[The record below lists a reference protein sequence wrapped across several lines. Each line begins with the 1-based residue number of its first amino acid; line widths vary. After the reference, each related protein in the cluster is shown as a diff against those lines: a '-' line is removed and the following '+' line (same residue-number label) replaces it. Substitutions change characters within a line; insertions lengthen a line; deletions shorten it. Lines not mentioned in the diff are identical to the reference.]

1 MDGNST
7 PRRGVSLREP
17 ATIALETLRTHKLR
31 SFLTLLGVILA
42 VSTLLVVVSLIEG
55 TDRYISTRVAN
66 FGANVFL
73 VRQFPLITSLEQ
85 FVKYQKRNRKITFE
99 DFEYL
104 RDNMTLA
111 RNVGL
116 EIRHQGKVKSGNEN
130 LDDVDVRGV
139 TANIG
144 EMDVE
149 EPALGRYISDGD
161 NEHRSDVALIGNDI
175 VKRFFAGID
184 PLGKSIL
191 IDGKPYEIIGT
202 AKEIGS
208 TFGSSQ
214 DSFVYI
220 PVQTYRKVYGT
231 QESGSINIQA
241 LGPHLLQAAED
252 ESRALLRARRHLLNS
267 AEEDTFGILE
277 PEALMALWKSLTG
290 TLANSSVAI
299 VCVFL
304 VIGGIVIMNIMLASV
319 TERTR
324 EIGVRKSLGAT
335 RRDILLQFMIEAS
348 VMSAV
353 GGAMGVVFAYL
364 IAELVGRLT
373 PVPMAVPLLWII
385 ISISVSTLVGLIFGS
400 YPAFKAAQLDPIE
413 ALRAET

>member
-1 MDGNST
+1 MNGNST

-17 ATIALETLRTHKLR
+17 TTIALETLRTHKLR

-104 RDNMTLA
+104 RANMTLA
-111 RNVGL
+111 KNVGL
-116 EIRHQGKVKSGNEN
+116 EMRHQGKVKYGNEN

-175 VKRFFAGID
+175 VKRFFTGID
-184 PLGKSIL
+184 PLGKSVI
-191 IDGKPYEIIGT
+191 IDGKLV
-202 AKEIGS
+202 S
-208 TFGSSQ
+208 C
-214 DSFVYI
+214 
-220 PVQTYRKVYGT
+220 
-231 QESGSINIQA
+231 
-241 LGPHLLQAAED
+241 
-252 ESRALLRARRHLLNS
+252 RR
-267 AEEDTFGILE
+267 
-277 PEALMALWKSLTG
+277 
-290 TLANSSVAI
+290 
-299 VCVFL
+299 
-304 VIGGIVIMNIMLASV
+304 
-319 TERTR
+319 
-324 EIGVRKSLGAT
+324 
-335 RRDILLQFMIEAS
+335 
-348 VMSAV
+348 
-353 GGAMGVVFAYL
+353 
-364 IAELVGRLT
+364 
-373 PVPMAVPLLWII
+373 
-385 ISISVSTLVGLIFGS
+385 
-400 YPAFKAAQLDPIE
+400 
-413 ALRAET
+413 

>member
-1 MDGNST
+1 MAGKSS

-17 ATIALETLRTHKLR
+17 TSIALETLRTHKLR

-42 VSTLLVVVSLIEG
+42 VSTLLIVVSLIEG

-73 VRQFPLITSLEQ
+73 VRQFPLITSFEEFL
-85 FVKYQKRNRKITFE
+85 KLRKRNKKITFE

-116 EIRHQGKVKSGNEN
+116 ELRHPAKVKYGNES
-130 LDDVDVRGV
+130 LDELQVRGV

-161 NEHRSDVALIGNDI
+161 NEHRSDVTMIGNDV
-175 VKRFFAGID
+175 VKRFFTGVD
-184 PLGKSIL
+184 PLGKSIM
-191 IDGKPYEIIGT
+191 IDGKPYEVIGT

-208 TFGSSQ
+208 TFGNSQ
-214 DSFVYI
+214 DAFVYI

-231 QESGSINIQA
+231 QESASINVQA
-241 LGPHLLQAAED
+241 LGPHLMQRAED

-277 PEALMALWKSLTG
+277 PEALMALWKRLTG
-290 TLANSSVAI
+290 TLASTSVFI
-299 VCVFL
+299 V
-304 VIGGIVIMNIMLASV
+304 
-319 TERTR
+319 
-324 EIGVRKSLGAT
+324 
-335 RRDILLQFMIEAS
+335 
-348 VMSAV
+348 
-353 GGAMGVVFAYL
+353 
-364 IAELVGRLT
+364 
-373 PVPMAVPLLWII
+373 
-385 ISISVSTLVGLIFGS
+385 
-400 YPAFKAAQLDPIE
+400 
-413 ALRAET
+413 